1 MFINL
6 TGHEVHE
13 MTSNIVIPATNV
25 KFRASC
31 ITKLVDTID
40 GIPVYETELGKPNMP
55 LPSPMEGVVYIVS
68 ALAMNAVPEGRTD
81 VMCPKQVIR
90 NDNGA
95 IIGCKGFRR
104 GQA

>member
-13 MTSNIVIPATNV
+13 MTSNIVIPATNDV
-25 KFRASC
+25 FRANC
-31 ITKLVDTID
+31 TTKLVATID
-40 GIPVYETELGKPNMP
+40 GIPVYTTELSKPNMP
-55 LPSPMEGVVYIVS
+55 LPSPIEGVTYIVS

-81 VMCPKQVIR
+81 VVCPKQVVR
-90 NDNGA
+90 DDNGA

-104 GQA
+104 R